1 MNKKNRLKELTDFV
15 GKDKVIFLKNLID
28 DIIFMEEKLID
39 LKQLPFI
46 KVNPKNKEQQK
57 KTESSKL
64 YLSLMAQYTQDIKAL
79 SYLAGKS
86 GNEEEMSPLRLYIQN
101 LNEGGKKHE

>member
-39 LKQLPFI
+39 L
-46 KVNPKNKEQQK
+46 
-57 KTESSKL
+57 
-64 YLSLMAQYTQDIKAL
+64 
-79 SYLAGKS
+79 
-86 GNEEEMSPLRLYIQN
+86 IQIN
-101 LNEGGKKHE
+101 